1 MPLDPETYQSPFTWR
16 YGSDAMRRLW
26 SEATRRRLMRRVW
39 LALAE
44 AQHAA
49 GLVGAPQLEDLKRT
63 ADRIDIGRA
72 AEIEAKTRHDV
83 MAEILTWAE
92 QAPVGG
98 GAIHL
103 GATSAD
109 ITDNVDALRLRDG
122 LALIRTRLA
131 ATIAKLADRVDETA
145 DQVTLGWTH
154 LQPAAPTT
162 TGYRLAGALQ
172 DFVADLESLDEARRA
187 VRGKGFKGA
196 VGTAAS
202 YTALGGAAGP
212 AAGDLEAD
220 AMARLGLS
228 PALVTTQVYPRKQ
241 DWQVLNA
248 LAGIAASAA
257 SYAFTI
263 RIMQSPPFG
272 EWFEGFAPGQVGSS
286 AMPWKRNPIN
296 AENVCSLARFVA
308 ALPAIA
314 WQNETLTLLERTLDD
329 SANRRMVLPE
339 AFLAT
344 DEILARTEILTREL
358 VFDAAAAGANLGRY
372 GPFAATERVLMAA
385 AGAGGDRQALHE
397 RIRHHSLEAWAAVG
411 SGGSNPLA
419 ERLATDPDIL
429 RWIDAEAVR
438 RLVARPEAH
447 VGDAPVRARAMAAR
461 ARLAAAPGAGDP
473 PGRSSG

>member
-1 MPLDPETYQSPFTWR
+1 
-16 YGSDAMRRLW
+16 
-26 SEATRRRLMRRVW
+26 
-39 LALAE
+39 
-44 AQHAA
+44 
-49 GLVGAPQLEDLKRT
+49 
-63 ADRIDIGRA
+63 
-72 AEIEAKTRHDV
+72 
-83 MAEILTWAE
+83 
-92 QAPVGG
+92 
-98 GAIHL
+98 
-103 GATSAD
+103 
-109 ITDNVDALRLRDG
+109 
-122 LALIRTRLA
+122 
-131 ATIAKLADRVDETA
+131 
-145 DQVTLGWTH
+145 
-154 LQPAAPTT
+154 
-162 TGYRLAGALQ
+162 
-172 DFVADLESLDEARRA
+172 
-187 VRGKGFKGA
+187 
-196 VGTAAS
+196 
-202 YTALGGAAGP
+202 
-212 AAGDLEAD
+212 
-220 AMARLGLS
+220 MARLGLS

-411 SGGSNPLA
+411 GGGPNPLA

-461 ARLAAAPGAGDP
+461 ARARLAGAPGAGDS